1 MKGVR
6 SGGGRV
12 SVLKNKLLKR
22 TIRGRMSWR
31 ATCVNW
37 NFILFLISL
46 LPFHFVLL
54 FTLSSWVSIFITHT
68 HTGVNLSR
76 WTCYCS
82 RSSLS
87 FLCTNWDIV
96 GGVYFDTKAFQQS
109 KQEAVLSAPLFDQ
122 HIQEHMFLFFFT
134 TLNYMFDRCVFL
146 NTLYSKKCT
155 TVTSIIRI
163 WFKWKLE

>member
-68 HTGVNLSR
+68 HRRQSV
-76 WTCYCS
+76 
-82 RSSLS
+82 SLNVLLQQIFS
-87 FLCTNWDIV
+87 FLLVHKLRHCWR
-96 GGVYFDTKAFQQS
+96 GLFWHQGFPA
-109 KQEAVLSAPLFDQ
+109 KQTGSCAVSSSVWPTHTGTYVPF
-122 HIQEHMFLFFFT
+122 FSFFF
-134 TLNYMFDRCVFL
+134 LP
-146 NTLYSKKCT
+146 
-155 TVTSIIRI
+155 TSQ
-163 WFKWKLE
+163 L